1 MGILDDEKVLMDE
14 LDDNLRRVVLNFIDA
29 NYLGE
34 VCVSE
39 TVNSDGKYEACS
51 LGDVSVRSFNLLES
65 LTNDMFVWTTV
76 CGSFE
81 CRGCLR
87 LKSLLGA
94 PQIVGQDFRCDGC
107 VSLSSLDGAPSKVL
121 GEFIC
126 CGCKGLTREEIRLYK
141 KNLIRNIPHYASMKR
156 SMKNLD
162 ELSSATIGKPRWG
175 EVDYRIAVH
184 GSVSQVED
192 SPCVHIYLL
201 SDISHDKFDFV
212 VSMVDILCKDEVNL
226 IRQTD
231 EAKNVIRANENECS
245 WEGYESIYEGLMTFL
260 SDKSTIRPY
269 ASCENGLHASIAAYN
284 AESNSRGNALK
295 EYLDGRDL
303 SILPQYAKYL
313 NEED

>member
-1 MGILDDEKVLMDE
+1 MGILGDEKVLMDE
-14 LDDNLRRVVLNFIDA
+14 LDDNLRRVV
-29 NYLGE
+29 LGE

-107 VSLSSLDGAPSKVL
+107 VSLSSLEGAPSKVL
-121 GEFIC
+121 GEFTC
-126 CGCKGLTREEIRLYK
+126 YGCAGLIREEIKLYK

-156 SMKNLD
+156 SMKNFD

-184 GSVSQVED
+184 DPVSQVED
-192 SPCVHIYLL
+192 SPCIHIYLL
-201 SDISHDKFDFV
+201 SDINHDKFDFV
-212 VSMVDILCKDEVNL
+212 VSLVDILCKDEVNL

-231 EAKNVIRANENECS
+231 VAKNVIRTNEYECS
-245 WEGYESIYEGLMTFL
+245 WEGYESLYEGLKTFL

-295 EYLDGRDL
+295 DFLDKQGL
-303 SILPQYAKYL
+303 IVLPRYAKYL
-313 NEED
+313 NEEE